1 MKNIFLV
8 CLLLIM
14 TTNSAQIKMLT
25 KTGKIVFE
33 ASIPS
38 FEEVKA
44 KNEGVT
50 CVLNI
55 KTGEIAILA
64 QIKEFRFKVAL
75 MEEHFNQNYI
85 NSDRYPK
92 AIFKGKLE
100 NFKKSD
106 LSSKERDYYIKGK
119 LELHGKT
126 QKKDIL
132 AKIRNKNDGIE
143 IVSNFTIN
151 SEDFNIYI
159 PPIVK
164 NKVSN
169 IVNVRT
175 ELFIK

>member
-1 MKNIFLV
+1 
-8 CLLLIM
+8 M
-14 TTNSAQIKMLT
+14 TTISAQDKLLT

-44 KNEGVT
+44 KNEEVT

-64 QIKEFRFKVAL
+64 HIKEFRFKVAL
-75 MEEHFNQNYI
+75 MEDHFNQNYI
-85 NSDRYPK
+85 NSNRYPK
-92 AIFKGKLE
+92 ATFKGKLE

-106 LSSKERDYYIKGK
+106 LSSIANVYNIKGK

-132 AKIRNKNDGIE
+132 AKIRNTIDGIE

-159 PPIVK
+159 PTIVK